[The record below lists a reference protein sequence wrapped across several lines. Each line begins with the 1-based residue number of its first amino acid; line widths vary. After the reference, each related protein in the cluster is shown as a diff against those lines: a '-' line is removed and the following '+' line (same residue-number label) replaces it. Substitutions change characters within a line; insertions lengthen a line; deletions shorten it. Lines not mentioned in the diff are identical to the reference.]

1 MKRCE
6 LCDCLAKLYC
16 ESYEANHCWQCDTY
30 VHSANLL
37 AAKHSR
43 TLLCHVCQ
51 SLTPWT
57 GTGPKLVPTV
67 SGCNSCVSNLSC
79 KEERSSEGDQV
90 GDNIDVDEEEYD
102 NEKDNGVY
110 DADDEDT
117 EEKVVPWSSTRPP
130 VATSSSNTEESPL
143 SDTDGGISQSRT
155 VFSSKRK
162 RGTVPESTD
171 CES

>member
-51 SLTPWT
+51 SHTPWI
-57 GTGPKLVPTV
+57 GTGPLLGATLSV
-67 SGCNSCVSNLSC
+67 CNSCINNSSC
-79 KEERSSEGDQV
+79 TDGKGSENDQIA
-90 GDNIDVDEEEYD
+90 N
-102 NEKDNGVY
+102 N
-110 DADDEDT
+110 DDEIIANMMKT
-117 EEKVVPWSSTRPP
+117 MMVVKT
-130 VATSSSNTEESPL
+130 AMKTMKK
-143 SDTDGGISQSRT
+143 I
-155 VFSSKRK
+155 K
-162 RGTVPESTD
+162 
-171 CES
+171 